1 MQIMHGGNDPIFH
14 RDIRWANIIK
24 LPSLSNERSKWM
36 LIDWDEAAGLY
47 NKAALHLSEENH
59 APEVFKDNHGEEVDV
74 WAVGRLITD
83 AKRWIFDVPN
93 EIYSFGIRLQSS
105 NRPGTKVAFEEALL
119 LLTKYTDTGTVPSN
133 ERSGYINFM
142 HM

>member
-1 MQIMHGGNDPIFH
+1 
-14 RDIRWANIIK
+14 
-24 LPSLSNERSKWM
+24 M

-133 ERSGYINFM
+133 ERSGYIN
-142 HM
+142 